1 MLVLR
6 LVMRIS
12 VLAALLAVS
21 AGVVSAQ
28 PYPSKPIRLVVPF
41 APGGG
46 SDTVGRV
53 LAQGLSEVLRVS
65 VVVENKPGAAGVVGT
80 ESVARASEDGYT
92 LLLADSSHVFN
103 HLVLT
108 KVSYDPLVDFDPIA
122 VVARTP
128 LVLAV
133 PVKSSAQTAQ
143 EFIAM
148 AKSEPGRLAIG
159 SGGNGSIAHLTQEIF
174 MRQTAVQLI
183 HVPYKGSGP
192 AINDVVAEQI
202 QAILTP
208 APGVVSQVQGGKLR
222 ALAVTS
228 ATRNAQLPDVP
239 AMRETLPEL
248 AGYEVNTWFG
258 IFGPAGLPP
267 AVTAT
272 LNAEIGGFLD
282 LPATQARFAELGG
295 VPVKLAPTDF
305 TRFVRAEIEKWR
317 GVIRTEGLQLDAN

>member
-1 MLVLR
+1 MLVL
-6 LVMRIS
+6 S
-12 VLAALLAVS
+12 LAIRSAVVVALLALS
-21 AGVVSAQ
+21 AVVVSAQ

-80 ESVARASEDGYT
+80 ESVARASGDGYT

-133 PVKSSAQTAQ
+133 PIKSSAQTAQ

-192 AINDVVAEQI
+192 AINDVVAGQI
-202 QAILTP
+202 QAVITP

-228 ATRNAQLPDVP
+228 EKRSITFPEVPTFTELGFSELKAYNWYGVLAPAHTPAEIITSLSEALAKVMATSMVQERLSAQLLEPIESTPDSFKALLVQDTNMW
-239 AMRETLPEL
+239 A
-248 AGYEVNTWFG
+248 N
-258 IFGPAGLPP
+258 I
-267 AVTAT
+267 
-272 LNAEIGGFLD
+272 
-282 LPATQARFAELGG
+282 
-295 VPVKLAPTDF
+295 VKVAQIKS
-305 TRFVRAEIEKWR
+305 E
-317 GVIRTEGLQLDAN
+317 